1 LYLYKMEIIALIK
14 EKYASISGELNE
26 RSRRIWAASEAN
38 SLGYGGVTKVHKAT
52 NISRSTIHIGIKEIA
67 QESSETLLGV
77 RNKGAGR
84 KSLESKNAKLLKE
97 VESIADINSIGNPDN
112 PLRWTTKSLRNIT
125 KAINSKGI
133 KISYGKVRLLLK
145 SSGFS
150 LQSTR
155 KRFEGKPHI
164 DRDAQFQYINSKT
177 ISFQDLECPVVSVDA
192 KKKELVG
199 NFTNKGREYHK
210 KGEAPEV
217 NAYDFLSL
225 AEGKATPYGIYDIQ
239 KNNAWVNVGISKDTA
254 QFAVATLKN
263 WWKEMGK
270 QQYHNSNKLL
280 ILADGGGSN
289 GHRTRLWKTELQ
301 NFANQ
306 TNLEVTVC
314 HFPPGTSKW
323 NKIEHR
329 LFAQISKNWRGRP
342 LETYQIIVN
351 LIASTTTSTG
361 LKVNAAI
368 DPNIYLT
375 GIKVLKEE
383 MDKLN
388 LHRHEFHGENW
399 NYTIKPN
406 E

>member
-1 LYLYKMEIIALIK
+1 METTLLIR

-38 SLGYGGVTKVHKAT
+38 SLGYGGITKVHKAT
-52 NISRSTIHIGIKEIA
+52 NISRSTIHIGMKEIA
-67 QESSETLLGV
+67 QGFSRTLSGV
-77 RNKGAGR
+77 RKKGSGR
-84 KSLESKNAKLLKE
+84 KTLESKNAELLKE
-97 VESIADINSIGNPDN
+97 IESIADVNSIGNPDN

-125 KAINSKGI
+125 KAVNSKGI
-133 KISYGKVRLLLK
+133 KVSYGKVRLLLK
-145 SSGFS
+145 KSGFS

-155 KRFEGKPHI
+155 KRFEGKSHT
-164 DRDAQFQYINSKT
+164 DRDAQFQYINSTT
-177 ISFQDLECPVVSVDA
+177 IAFQGLGCPVVSVDA

-199 NFTNKGREYHK
+199 SFTNKGREYHK

-225 AEGKATPYGIYDIQ
+225 AEGKATPYGVYDIQ

-263 WWKEMGK
+263 WWEQMGK
-270 QQYHNSNKLL
+270 QQYNNSNKIL
-280 ILADGGGSN
+280 IHADGGGSN
-289 GHRTRLWKTELQ
+289 GHRNRLWKTELQ

-306 TNLEVTVC
+306 TKLEVTVC

-351 LIASTTTSTG
+351 LIASTKTSTG
-361 LKVNAAI
+361 LEVNAAI
-368 DPNIYLT
+368 DPNIYQT
-375 GIKVLKEE
+375 GIKVSKKE
-383 MDKLN
+383 MDNVN
-388 LHRHEFHGENW
+388 LLRHEFHGENW

>member
-1 LYLYKMEIIALIK
+1 MQTIEIIK

-26 RSRRIWAASEAN
+26 RSRRIWAATEAN
-38 SLGYGGVTKVHKAT
+38 AIGYGGVTKVHKAT
-52 NISRSTIHIGIKEIA
+52 NISKSTIHIGKKEIA
-67 QESSETLLGV
+67 EGFPGALSGL
-77 RNKGAGR
+77 RRKGGGR
-84 KSLESKNAKLLKE
+84 KSMESQNAGLLQE
-97 VESIADINSIGNPDN
+97 IEAIADMDSIGNPEN

-125 KAINSKGI
+125 KALNSKGVQ
-133 KISYGKVRLLLK
+133 ISYGKVRLLLK
-145 SSGFS
+145 KSGFS

-155 KRFEGKPHI
+155 KRFEGNSHA
-164 DRDAQFQYINSKT
+164 DRDAQFEYINART
-177 ISFQDLECPVVSVDA
+177 IAFQDLGCAVVSVDA

-199 NFTNKGREYHK
+199 NFTNKGKEYRK
-210 KGEAPEV
+210 KRKAIEV

-225 AEGKATPYGIYDIQ
+225 AEGKATPYGVYDIQ

-254 QFAVATLKN
+254 RFAVATLRN
-263 WWKEMGK
+263 WWEEMGK
-270 QQYHNSNKLL
+270 GQYPNSNKLL
-280 ILADGGGSN
+280 IHADAGGSN
-289 GHRTRLWKTELQ
+289 GHRNKLWKTELQ

-306 TNLEVTVC
+306 TQLEVSVC

-351 LIASTTTSTG
+351 LIAGTKTSTG
-361 LKVNAAI
+361 LKVKAAL
-368 DPNIYLT
+368 DPNIYQT
-375 GIKVLKEE
+375 GIKISKKEL
-383 MDKLN
+383 DKVN
-388 LHRHEFHGENW
+388 LHRHKFHGEDW

>member
-1 LYLYKMEIIALIK
+1 MIK

-26 RSRRIWAASEAN
+26 RSRRIWAATEAN
-38 SLGYGGVTKVHKAT
+38 SLGYGGVTKVSKAT

-67 QESSETLLGV
+67 QKLPGTLSGV

-84 KSLESKNAKLLKE
+84 KSLESKNVKLLKE
-97 VESIADINSIGNPDN
+97 VEAIADIDSIGNPDN
-112 PLRWTTKSLRNIT
+112 PLRWTTKSLRKIT
-125 KAINSKGI
+125 EVLNLKGT
-133 KISYGKVRLLLK
+133 KVSYGKVRLLLK
-145 SSGFS
+145 QSGFS

-155 KRFEGKPHI
+155 KRFEGNSHI
-164 DRDAQFQYINSKT
+164 DRDAQFQYINSTT
-177 ISFQDLECPVVSVDA
+177 ISFHDLGCPVVSVDA

-199 NFTNKGREYHK
+199 NFTNKGREYHQ

-225 AEGKATPYGIYDIQ
+225 AEGKATPYGVYDIQ
-239 KNNAWVNVGISKDTA
+239 KNNAWVNVGVSKDTA
-254 QFAVATLKN
+254 QFAVSTLKN
-263 WWKEMGK
+263 WWEEMGK
-270 QQYHNSNKLL
+270 QQYPDSNKLL

-301 NFANQ
+301 KFANQ
-306 TNLEVTVC
+306 TKLEVTVC

-351 LIASTTTSTG
+351 LIASTKTSTG
-361 LKVNAAI
+361 LKVKAAI
-368 DPNIYLT
+368 DPNIYQT
-375 GIKVLKEE
+375 GIKVSKEE
-383 MDKLN
+383 MNSIN

-399 NYTIKPN
+399 NYTIKTN

>member
-1 LYLYKMEIIALIK
+1 MEIITLIK
-14 EKYASISGELNE
+14 EKYESLSGELNE

-52 NISRSTIHIGIKEIA
+52 NISRSTIHIGMKEIA
-67 QESSETLLGV
+67 QGTSVTLPRI

-84 KSLESKNAKLLKE
+84 KSLASKNTELIKI
-97 VESIADINSIGNPDN
+97 VESIADVNSIGNPDN
-112 PLRWTTKSLRNIT
+112 PLRWTTKSLRNIAE
-125 KAINSKGI
+125 AINSKGI
-133 KISYGKVRLLLK
+133 KISYGTVRFLLK
-145 SSGFS
+145 ESGFS

-155 KRFEGKPHI
+155 KRFEGNSHI
-164 DRDAQFQYINSKT
+164 DRDAQFNYINSQT
-177 ISFQDLECPVVSVDA
+177 LAFQDLRLPVVSVDA

-199 NFTNKGREYHK
+199 NFTNQGKEYHK
-210 KGEAPEV
+210 KGNALEV

-239 KNNAWVNVGISKDTA
+239 NNNAWVSVGISKDTA
-254 QFAVATLKN
+254 RFAVSTLRN
-263 WWKEMGK
+263 WWEQMGK
-270 QQYHNSNKLL
+270 QQYADSNKLL
-280 ILADGGGSN
+280 IHADGGGSN
-289 GHRTRLWKTELQ
+289 GHRNRLWKAELQ

-306 TNLEVTVC
+306 SNLEITVC

-351 LIASTTTSTG
+351 LIAATKTSTG
-361 LKVNAAI
+361 LKVNAKI
-368 DPNIYLT
+368 DPNIYQI
-375 GIKVLKEE
+375 GIKVSKKE
-383 MDKLN
+383 MDSIN

>member
-1 LYLYKMEIIALIK
+1 MEIITLIK
-14 EKYASISGELNE
+14 EKYESLSGELNE

-52 NISRSTIHIGIKEIA
+52 NISRSTIHIGMKEIA
-67 QESSETLLGV
+67 QGTSVTLPRI

-84 KSLESKNAKLLKE
+84 KSLASKNTELIKI
-97 VESIADINSIGNPDN
+97 VESIADVNSIGNPDN
-112 PLRWTTKSLRNIT
+112 PLRWTTKSLRNIAE
-125 KAINSKGI
+125 AINSKGI
-133 KISYGKVRLLLK
+133 KISYGTVRFLLK
-145 SSGFS
+145 ESGFS

-155 KRFEGKPHI
+155 KRFEGNSHI
-164 DRDAQFQYINSKT
+164 DRDAQFNYINSQT
-177 ISFQDLECPVVSVDA
+177 LAFQDLRLPVVSVDA

-199 NFTNKGREYHK
+199 NFTNQGKEYHK
-210 KGEAPEV
+210 KGNALEV

-239 KNNAWVNVGISKDTA
+239 NNNAWVSVGISKDTA
-254 QFAVATLKN
+254 RFAVSTLRN
-263 WWKEMGK
+263 WWEQMGK
-270 QQYHNSNKLL
+270 QQYADSNKLL
-280 ILADGGGSN
+280 IHADGGGSN
-289 GHRTRLWKTELQ
+289 GHRNRLWKAELQ

-306 TNLEVTVC
+306 SNLEITVC

-351 LIASTTTSTG
+351 LIAATKTSTG
-361 LKVNAAI
+361 LKVNAKI
-368 DPNIYLT
+368 DPNIYQI
-375 GIKVLKEE
+375 GIKVSKKE
-383 MDKLN
+383 MDSIN
-388 LHRHEFHGENW
+388 LHRHKFHGENW

>member
-1 LYLYKMEIIALIK
+1 MDTIESIR

-38 SLGYGGVTKVHKAT
+38 SLGYGGATKVHQAT
-52 NISRSTIHIGIKEIA
+52 GISRSTIHIGMKEIS
-67 QESSETLLGV
+67 QGLSGTLSGV

-84 KSLESKNAKLLKE
+84 KSLESKNTELLKE
-97 VESIADINSIGNPDN
+97 IEAIADVNSIGNPEN
-112 PLRWTTKSLRNIT
+112 PLRWTTKSLRKIT
-125 KAINSKGI
+125 EILNSKGI
-133 KISYGKVRLLLK
+133 QIGHSKVSLLLK
-145 SSGFS
+145 KSGFS

-155 KRFEGKPHI
+155 KRFEGKSHI

-177 ISFQDLECPVVSVDA
+177 IAFHDLGCPVVSVDA

-199 NFTNKGREYHK
+199 NFTNGGREYHK
-210 KGEAPEV
+210 TGEPIEV

-225 AEGKATPYGIYDIQ
+225 AEGKATPYGVYDIQ
-239 KNNAWVNVGISKDTA
+239 QNNAWVNVGISKDTA
-254 QFAVATLKN
+254 QFAVATLRN
-263 WWKEMGK
+263 WWEEMGK
-270 QQYHNSNKLL
+270 QQYASSNKLL
-280 ILADGGGSN
+280 VHADGGGSN
-289 GHRTRLWKTELQ
+289 GHRNRLWKTELQ

-306 TNLEVTVC
+306 TKLEVTVC

-342 LETYQIIVN
+342 LETYQIIIN
-351 LIASTTTSTG
+351 LIASTKTTTG
-361 LKVNAAI
+361 LEVKAAI
-368 DPNIYLT
+368 DPNVYQT
-375 GIKVLKEE
+375 GIKVSKKD
-383 MDKLN
+383 MDNIN
-388 LHRHEFHGENW
+388 LERHEFHGENW

>member
-1 LYLYKMEIIALIK
+1 MKITDLLK

-38 SLGYGGVTKVHKAT
+38 ALGYGGVTIVHKAT
-52 NISRSTIHIGIKEIA
+52 KIAKSTIHIGKKEIVA
-67 QESSETLLGV
+67 GISVS
-77 RNKGAGR
+77 KGAVRRKGGGR
-84 KSLESKNAKLLKE
+84 KSMESQDSNLLKE
-97 VESIADINSIGNPDN
+97 IESLADVNSIGDPES

-125 KAINSKGI
+125 ADIQSKGI
-133 KISYGKVRLLLK
+133 TISYGKVRLLLK
-145 SSGFS
+145 KSGFS

-155 KRFEGKPHI
+155 KRFEGNSHI
-164 DRDAQFQYINSKT
+164 DRDAQFNYINSKT
-177 ISFQDLECPVVSVDA
+177 IAFQELGHPVVSVDA

-199 NFTNKGREYHK
+199 NFSNKGREYHK
-210 KGEAPEV
+210 KGEALEV

-225 AEGKATPYGIYDIQ
+225 ANGKATPYGIYDIQ
-239 KNNAWVNVGISKDTA
+239 QNNAWVNVGVSKDTA
-254 QFAVATLKN
+254 QFAVATLMN

-270 QQYHNSNKLL
+270 EQYANSNKLL
-280 ILADGGGSN
+280 VHADGGGSN
-289 GHRTRLWKTELQ
+289 GHRNRLWKKELQ
-301 NFANQ
+301 KFANQ
-306 TNLEVTVC
+306 TKLEVTVC

-351 LIASTTTSTG
+351 LIAATKTSTG

-368 DPNIYLT
+368 DPNTYLT
-375 GIKVLKEE
+375 GIKISKKEME
-383 MDKLN
+383 SIN
-388 LHRHEFHGENW
+388 LFRHEFHGENW

>member
-1 LYLYKMEIIALIK
+1 MEIITLIK
-14 EKYASISGELNE
+14 EKYESLSGELNE

-52 NISRSTIHIGIKEIA
+52 NISRSTIHIGMKEIA
-67 QESSETLLGV
+67 QGTSVTLPRI

-84 KSLESKNAKLLKE
+84 KSLASENTELIKI
-97 VESIADINSIGNPDN
+97 VESIADVNSIGNPDN
-112 PLRWTTKSLRNIT
+112 PLRWTTKSLRNIAE
-125 KAINSKGI
+125 AINSKGI
-133 KISYGKVRLLLK
+133 KISYGTVRFLLK
-145 SSGFS
+145 ESGFS

-155 KRFEGKPHI
+155 KRFEGNSHI
-164 DRDAQFQYINSKT
+164 DRDAQFNYINSQT
-177 ISFQDLECPVVSVDA
+177 LAFQDLRLPVVSVDA

-199 NFTNKGREYHK
+199 NFTNQGKEYHK
-210 KGEAPEV
+210 KGNALEV

-239 KNNAWVNVGISKDTA
+239 NNNAWVSVGISKDTA
-254 QFAVATLKN
+254 RFAVSTLRN
-263 WWKEMGK
+263 WWEQMGK
-270 QQYHNSNKLL
+270 QQYADSNKLL
-280 ILADGGGSN
+280 IHADGGGSN
-289 GHRTRLWKTELQ
+289 GHRNRLWKAELQ

-306 TNLEVTVC
+306 SNLEITVC

-351 LIASTTTSTG
+351 LIAATKTSTG
-361 LKVNAAI
+361 LKVNAKI
-368 DPNIYLT
+368 DPNIYQI
-375 GIKVLKEE
+375 GIKVSKKE
-383 MDKLN
+383 MDSIN
-388 LHRHEFHGENW
+388 LHRHKFHGENW